1 MARAVLRPSATLAGC
16 VRRRLPPPLLPLHS
30 NHAPRAPTRHPR
42 DAPPPPSR
50 AVGNMAFAKLAHAE
64 SPGMEEMVGRHCPQ
78 EPRMPVCAYRGSC
91 ARLPAWHPAGAGRRF
106 ERVSETYAWAY
117 RLQRCG
123 LNGVDTPHGRALF
136 ALVNASAPAASSEPS
151 PPPPPLHRSPARRGS
166 HRPCRA
172 PVTGLRS
179 GLGAVGL
186 LERWEESAAA
196 GLKRHLR
203 PICPPAGAQGPGR
216 SCAPQSAA

>member
-1 MARAVLRPSATLAGC
+1 
-16 VRRRLPPPLLPLHS
+16 
-30 NHAPRAPTRHPR
+30 
-42 DAPPPPSR
+42 
-50 AVGNMAFAKLAHAE
+50 
-64 SPGMEEMVGRHCPQ
+64 
-78 EPRMPVCAYRGSC
+78 MPVCAYRGSC

-203 PICPPAGAQGPGR
+203 PICPMCGHPLSQGMRAWKLCRCCKMQFPGTASDR
-216 SCAPQSAA
+216 MQTRMRGTEDPYRVERINYDDDDF